1 MFIYDPNNQPDA
13 QTWLD
18 LPEAER
24 MAAVEKYH
32 KTARIKLPSS
42 RGHAAFHVMV
52 ENQLAEGYGPSVRV
66 IARLTKEGLTRHDA
80 VHAIGSVVSEH
91 LFNAMKAIQAEPPE
105 VTQALLSATIERLT
119 AKDWLQQFKR

>member
-24 MAAVEKYH
+24 IMAVEKYH
-32 KTARIKLPSS
+32 KAARIKLPSS

-52 ENQLAEGYGPSVRV
+52 ENQLAEGYEPSVRA
-66 IARLTKEGLTRHDA
+66 ITRLTKEGLTRHDA
-80 VHAIGSVVSEH
+80 VHAISSVVSEH
-91 LFNAMKAIQAEPPE
+91 LFKAMKATQAEPPE
-105 VTQALLSATIERLT
+105 VTQALISATIERLT
-119 AKDWLQQFKR
+119 AKDWLQQFKK

>member
-13 QTWLD
+13 QTWLE
-18 LPEAER
+18 LPETKR
-24 MAAVEKYH
+24 MTAVEKHH
-32 KTARIKLPSS
+32 KAARIKLPSS
-42 RGHAAFHVMV
+42 RGHAALHVMV
-52 ENQLAEGYGPSVRV
+52 ENQLAEGYEPSVRA

-91 LFNAMKAIQAEPPE
+91 LFNAIKAIQAEPPE
-105 VTQALLSATIERLT
+105 VTQALISATIERLT